1 MIIDNKQDRYP
12 DDGNNIRT
20 VWHFIDNY
28 AGNESKHEGR
38 IDIVT
43 GYFTIRALAR
53 LHDGLPV
60 DDAFRIVSSEML
72 RRDDDSPSH
81 IIDLL
86 SGELGIGAV
95 LQLEEDARKA
105 KAFLERE
112 NVDMRALTQA
122 FCHAKMY
129 QFTNNDGRSN
139 SFYITGS
146 SNLTDAGLGLI
157 PSANVELNI
166 GESVSRSN
174 SEFSQLKGWF
184 NDVWK
189 AAASEMIIDGDNRKE
204 RLPVKQYFIHMIE
217 SFMRLYTPRQ
227 IYYKILFE
235 LFQADLD
242 IDISP
247 EHSQDMSLLQD
258 STIWNTLFGYQRKG
272 VISLIKMLRRY
283 GGAILADAVGLGKT
297 FSALAVIKY
306 FRTQGYTTLLLC
318 PKKLQEN
325 WEQYLHRR
333 GSRFEQ
339 DDFDYIVRFHSDLG
353 GERLQTAYGAAPLS
367 WILSQPKLLIVIDE
381 SHNLRND
388 KSQRYQYLMEK
399 IVSPAA
405 GRKGRDVKVLMLSAT
420 PVNTGLHDIRGQ
432 FNLIARGNDAAFS
445 GDDFGVTSLANLF
458 RESQKRYTKWT
469 EGKQH
474 TVGQLIGRLQPE
486 FFNLTDRLIV
496 ARTRSLIENTLGE
509 NLGFPRKKQPL
520 NIYQGVEHFG
530 SFAKAADIYAAFEG
544 LHLTAYQPT
553 LYMAPTKEKAKARLE
568 GESEWGSNIN
578 RERFLVRMMSV
589 LFVKRLES
597 SWFSCLST
605 IKKVL
610 DVHTATLDKAL
621 AYRDRQ
627 DAAAAQT
634 VDINIERDLGE
645 DLEEEE
651 EYFSLRDGEIRLAD
665 MQNIGGFIRGLQQDK
680 NRLTE
685 IYKALC
691 DFRDKYDKGEEHDP
705 KLDSLEQL
713 LREKQKGANKKT
725 VIFTTYTD
733 TALFIYDELQRRGF
747 THMACVTGSFTRTTG
762 QHSTNRFTQVLQS
775 FAPYSKLY
783 KELDWTD
790 LYTDNL
796 SSDDYRDADGRWN
809 VPYDLWL
816 ELIREHRKDITQ
828 LIDDPIDILIATDCL
843 SEGQNLQDADLQI
856 NYDIHWN
863 PVRIIQRFGR
873 IDRIG
878 SPNKTIQCVNFW
890 PTKSIN
896 DYLNLQQR
904 IENRMAAMEMV
915 GVETTDLTEH
925 FSQMIKD
932 NPLKEKNA
940 ERLLR
945 QFAEN
950 SITDIE
956 QPQTLTLCDLS
967 LETFRQ
973 DLVEYF
979 EHNKD
984 EFLRMPAGIFS
995 GFQVCDNLFE
1005 HYDECLV
1012 AVVGYPHRQT
1022 GTATAYTNIYLM
1034 CQPVNTKASFTELN
1048 RAEVLT
1054 LLRDHKEAERYVP
1067 AWIDRP
1073 QSDDEAEERLRRLS
1087 GMVRAWMTMK
1097 MPRQQQGDLLG
1108 LFGGKTDTAINNAR
1122 YNMDNY
1128 DLIAWEYV
1136 TKTKS

>member
-1 MIIDNKQDRYP
+1 MIIDNKKDRYP
-12 DDGNNIRT
+12 DDGLDITT
-20 VWHFIDNY
+20 VSHFIDNY
-28 AGNESKHEGR
+28 AGNGHDEKGR
-38 IDIVT
+38 FDIVT
-43 GYFTIRALAR
+43 GYFTLRALAH
-53 LHDGLPV
+53 LHDGLPA

-72 RRDDDSPSH
+72 RRDDSRPH

-86 SGELGIGAV
+86 GGDLGIDSV
-95 LQLEEDARKA
+95 LRLDEYARKA
-105 KAFLERE
+105 KAFLERPD
-112 NVDMRALTQA
+112 VDMRALTQA

-129 QFTNNDGRSN
+129 QFTNSNGRSS

-146 SNLTDAGLGLI
+146 SNLTEAGLGLI

-166 GESVSRSN
+166 AEAVNRSN
-174 SEFSQLKGWF
+174 GEFRELQRWF
-184 NDVWK
+184 TDTWK
-189 AAASEMIIDGDNRKE
+189 AAAAEMIIDDGDRKE
-204 RLPVKQYFIHMIE
+204 RLPVKQYFIRMIE
-217 SFMRLYTPRQ
+217 SFMSLYTPRQ

-235 LFQADLD
+235 LFRADID

-247 EHSQDMSLLQD
+247 EHERDMSLLQD
-258 STIWNTLFGYQRKG
+258 STIWNTLYDYQRNG
-272 VISLIKMLRRY
+272 VVSLIKMLRRY

-297 FSALAVIKY
+297 FSALAVVKY
-306 FRTQGYTTLLLC
+306 FQTQGYTTLLLC

-339 DDFDYIVRFHSDLG
+339 DDFSYIVRFHTDLG
-353 GERLQTAYGAAPLS
+353 GERLQTAYGEAPLT
-367 WILSQPKLLIVIDE
+367 WITAQQKLLVVIDE

-388 KSQRYQYLMEK
+388 KSKRYRYLMEK
-399 IVSPAA
+399 IVSPDA
-405 GRKGRDVKVLMLSAT
+405 GRRGRDVKVLMLSAT
-420 PVNTGLHDIRGQ
+420 PVNTGLHDLRGQ
-432 FNLIARGNDAAFS
+432 FALIARGNDAAFD
-445 GDDFGVTSLANLF
+445 GDDFGVPGIANLF
-458 RESQKRYTKWT
+458 RESQRRYNEWTK
-469 EGKQH
+469 ERQP
-474 TVGQLIGRLQPE
+474 TVGRLISRLQPE
-486 FFNLTDRLIV
+486 LFNLTDRLIV
-496 ARTRSLIENTLGE
+496 ARTRSLIEHTLGE
-509 NLGFPRKKQPL
+509 DLGFPRKNKPV

-530 SFAKAADIYAAFEG
+530 SFANAADIYAAFES
-544 LHLTAYQPT
+544 LSLTAYQPS
-553 LYMAPTKEKAKARLE
+553 LYMAPSKQKNKARLKAE
-568 GESEWGSNIN
+568 TQWGSDIN

-597 SWFSCLST
+597 SWASCLST

-610 DVHTATLDKAL
+610 DAHTDILDKAL
-621 AYRDRQ
+621 AYRDRR
-627 DAAAAQT
+627 DAAAAT
-634 VDINIERDLGE
+634 VDIDPEHDLGE
-645 DLEEEE
+645 DIDEEET
-651 EYFSLRDGEIRLAD
+651 EYFSLRKGEIRLAD
-665 MQNIGGFIRGLQQDK
+665 LLNLNGFIRGLQQDK

-685 IYKALC
+685 IYRALC

-705 KLDSLEQL
+705 KLDELADILQ
-713 LREKQKGANKKT
+713 RKQKKANKKT
-725 VIFTTYTD
+725 VVFTSFTD
-733 TALFIYDELQRRGF
+733 TATFIYDELQRRGF
-747 THMACVTGSFTRTTG
+747 THMACVTGSSTRTTG
-762 QHSTNRFTQVLQS
+762 KHSTNRFTEVLQS

-783 KELDWTD
+783 KELDWAD
-790 LYTDNL
+790 LYA
-796 SSDDYRDADGRWN
+796 DYLNRADYCDADGRWN

-816 ELIREHRKDITQ
+816 KLVREHRKDIAR
-828 LIDDPIDILIATDCL
+828 LVDDPVDILIATDCL

-878 SPNKTIQCVNFW
+878 SPNETIQCVNFW

-932 NPLKEKNA
+932 NPLTEKNA

-950 SITDIE
+950 SIADIE

-973 DLVEYF
+973 DLVDYL

-984 EFLRMPAGIFS
+984 EFMSMPPGIFS
-995 GFQVCDNLFE
+995 GFQVQDNLFE
-1005 HYDECLV
+1005 HYNECLV

-1022 GTATAYTNIYLM
+1022 GAATAYTDIYLM
-1034 CQPVNTKASFTELN
+1034 CQPVDAEPSFTELN
-1048 RAEVLT
+1048 RAEVLS
-1054 LLRDHKEAERYVP
+1054 LLRNHKEAERYVP

-1073 QSDDEAEERLRRLS
+1073 QNDDKATERLRRLS
-1087 GMVRAWMTMK
+1087 AMVSAWMTMK
-1097 MPRQQQGDLLG
+1097 MPRQRQSDVLDL
-1108 LFGGKTDTAINNAR
+1108 FAGKNDTVINDAR

-1136 TKTKS
+1136 TKTKN